1 MMMATICQAPSV
13 CHPSHNAFLFPH
25 ESLMLP
31 PKTWRCRVVV
41 PSLSATNPAVW
52 SAHSQ
57 VGHGEGSER
66 KQMVRWLTAW
76 LLLLLLSRFSH
87 VRLRATPE
95 TAAYQAP
102 PSLGFS
108 RQEHWNGLPFP
119 SPMHESEKWKWSLS
133 VVSDSYDPMDC
144 SLPGSSVHGIFQARV
159 LEWGAI
165 AFSSMIAGVVFSLE
179 QIHTALAPGVSLLT
193 QQMLFSPSYP
203 VPLAGT
209 MKYLSCLAS
218 GHVFSPVHG
227 HNVF

>member
-1 MMMATICQAPSV
+1 MSDSV
-13 CHPSHNAFLFPH
+13 RPQRRQPIRLPRPWDSPGKNTGMGCHFLLQCMKVK
-25 ESLMLP
+25 S
-31 PKTWRCRVVV
+31 
-41 PSLSATNPAVW
+41 
-52 SAHSQ
+52 
-57 VGHGEGSER
+57 
-66 KQMVRWLTAW
+66 
-76 LLLLLLSRFSH
+76 
-87 VRLRATPE
+87 
-95 TAAYQAP
+95 
-102 PSLGFS
+102 
-108 RQEHWNGLPFP
+108 
-119 SPMHESEKWKWSLS
+119 ESE
-133 VVSDSYDPMDC
+133 VSQSCPTPSDPMDC

-159 LEWGAI
+159 LQWGAI